1 MGVVQNA
8 VNWAVAIA
16 NDASHGYDQTNRWGP
31 DYDCSSFVISA
42 FKQAGVPLTCT
53 YTGDMLSNMLAT
65 GFSSI
70 SLTAGIQY
78 GDVLLNV
85 TKGHTA
91 IYIGNNQLVQAS
103 ISENGTVHAGQ
114 VGDQTGAEIAVRS
127 YYNYPWEYILRYN
140 ENVNMPGAGALGID
154 TAFSNV
160 INPSTVS
167 LIEFGIPRIGTFGYG
182 QTGTTAYY
190 NKALNVDAGFLSSV
204 NNLLSAGKYAGCY
217 IFSYAWDTTAAVAEA
232 DRVCDYLDENNVNLN
247 LPVFFDWERA
257 GTYGSYEM
265 VTAAGITVTAQL
277 VRNMTLA
284 FMQRVVSRGRRA
296 GWYQGSAD
304 LAAWF
309 TTDIVQQYR
318 NNGFYLWYAK
328 WQSNFDNYPCDC
340 WQYAGDTS
348 FNGVA
353 CDLNK
358 SITSR
363 FFGGGVTPG
372 PGPEPG
378 ETSIPLWL
386 LFKIS
391 QNNTLKR
398 RFPQK

>member
-53 YTGDMLSNMLAT
+53 YTGDMLSNMLANN
-65 GFSSI
+65 FSSI

-85 TKGHTA
+85 SKGHTA

-140 ENVNMPGAGALGID
+140 ENENVPGAGALGID

-232 DRVCDYLDENNVNLN
+232 DRVCDYLDANNVNLN

-386 LFKIS
+386 IFKIS

-398 RFPQK
+398 R

>member
-1 MGVVQNA
+1 MGAIQNA

-42 FKQAGVPLTCT
+42 FKHAGVPLTCT
-53 YTGDMLSNMLAT
+53 YTGDMLSNMLANNFT
-65 GFSSI
+65 SI

-85 TKGHTA
+85 SKGHTA

-140 ENVNMPGAGALGID
+140 ENVNVPGAGALGID

-232 DRVCDYLDENNVNLN
+232 DRVCDYLDANNVNLN

-358 SITSR
+358 AITSR
-363 FFGGGVTPG
+363 FFGGGTPG
-372 PGPEPG
+372 PGPGP
-378 ETSIPLWL
+378 SRFPLWL

>member
-42 FKQAGVPLTCT
+42 YKHAGVPLTCT
-53 YTGDMLSNMLAT
+53 YTGDMLSNMLANN
-65 GFSSI
+65 FSSI

-85 TKGHTA
+85 SKGHTA

-140 ENVNMPGAGALGID
+140 ENVPGAGALGID

-232 DRVCDYLDENNVNLN
+232 DRVCDYLDANNVNLN

-284 FMQRVVSRGRRA
+284 FMQRVVARGRRA

-318 NNGFYLWYAK
+318 NNGYYLWYAK

-353 CDLNK
+353 CDMNK

>member
-53 YTGDMLSNMLAT
+53 YTGDMLSNMLANS
-65 GFSSI
+65 FSSI

-85 TKGHTA
+85 SKGHTA

-140 ENVNMPGAGALGID
+140 ENENVPGAGSLGID

-232 DRVCDYLDENNVNLN
+232 DRVCDYLDANNVNLN

-318 NNGFYLWYAK
+318 NNGYYLWYAK

-353 CDLNK
+353 CDMNK

-372 PGPEPG
+372 PGP
-378 ETSIPLWL
+378 SRFPLWL

>member
-1 MGVVQNA
+1 MGVIQNA

-16 NDASHGYDQTNRWGP
+16 NDASHGYDQNNRWGP

-42 FKQAGVPLTCT
+42 YKHAGVPLTCT
-53 YTGDMLSNMLAT
+53 YTGDMLSNMLANN
-65 GFSSI
+65 FSSI

-85 TKGHTA
+85 SKGHTA

-140 ENVNMPGAGALGID
+140 ENENVPGAGALGID

-160 INPSTVS
+160 INSSTVS

-217 IFSYAWDTTAAVAEA
+217 IFSYAWNTTAAVAEA
-232 DRVCDYLDENNVNLN
+232 DRVCDYLDANNVNLN

>member
-1 MGVVQNA
+1 MGVIQNA

-16 NDASHGYDQTNRWGP
+16 NDASHGYDQNNRWGP

-42 FKQAGVPLTCT
+42 YKHAGVPLTCT
-53 YTGDMLSNMLAT
+53 YTGDMLSNMLANN
-65 GFSSI
+65 FSSI

-85 TKGHTA
+85 SKGHTA

-140 ENVNMPGAGALGID
+140 ENENVPGAGALGID

-232 DRVCDYLDENNVNLN
+232 DRVCDYLDANNVNLN

-318 NNGFYLWYAK
+318 NNGYYLWYAK

-398 RFPQK
+398 R

>member
-53 YTGDMLSNMLAT
+53 YTGDMLSNMLASN
-65 GFSSI
+65 FSSI

-85 TKGHTA
+85 SKGHTA

-140 ENVNMPGAGALGID
+140 ENVNVPGAGALGID

-232 DRVCDYLDENNVNLN
+232 DRVCDYLDANNVNLN

-378 ETSIPLWL
+378 EPSIPLWL

-398 RFPQK
+398 G

>member
-53 YTGDMLSNMLAT
+53 YTGDMLSNMLANN
-65 GFSSI
+65 FSSI
-70 SLTAGIQY
+70 SLAAGIQY

-85 TKGHTA
+85 SKGHTA

-140 ENVNMPGAGALGID
+140 ENVPGAGAFGID

-318 NNGFYLWYAK
+318 NNGYYLWYAK

-398 RFPQK
+398 R

>member
-53 YTGDMLSNMLAT
+53 YTGDMLSNMLAH

-85 TKGHTA
+85 SKGHTA

-140 ENVNMPGAGALGID
+140 ENENVPGAGALGID

-232 DRVCDYLDENNVNLN
+232 DRVCDYLDANNVNLN

-318 NNGFYLWYAK
+318 NNGYYLWYAK

-353 CDLNK
+353 CDMNK

-398 RFPQK
+398 R

>member
-53 YTGDMLSNMLAT
+53 YTGDMLSNMLANN
-65 GFSSI
+65 FSSI

-85 TKGHTA
+85 SKGHTA

-140 ENVNMPGAGALGID
+140 ENENVPGAGALGID

-232 DRVCDYLDENNVNLN
+232 DRVCDYLDTNNVNLN

-398 RFPQK
+398 R

>member
-42 FKQAGVPLTCT
+42 FKHAGVPLTCT
-53 YTGDMLSNMLAT
+53 YTGDMLSNMLASN
-65 GFSSI
+65 FSSI

-85 TKGHTA
+85 SKGHTA

-140 ENVNMPGAGALGID
+140 ENVNVPGAGALGID

-232 DRVCDYLDENNVNLN
+232 DRVCDYLDANNVNLN

-378 ETSIPLWL
+378 EPSIPLWL

-398 RFPQK
+398 G

>member
-53 YTGDMLSNMLAT
+53 YTGDMLSNMLANN
-65 GFSSI
+65 FSSI

-85 TKGHTA
+85 SKGHTA

-140 ENVNMPGAGALGID
+140 ENVNVPGAGALGID

-232 DRVCDYLDENNVNLN
+232 DRVCDYLDANNVNLN

-304 LAAWF
+304 LASWF

-391 QNNTLKR
+391 QNNILKR

>member
-53 YTGDMLSNMLAT
+53 YTGDMLSNMLANN
-65 GFSSI
+65 FSSI

-85 TKGHTA
+85 SKGHTA

-140 ENVNMPGAGALGID
+140 ENENVPESGALGID

-232 DRVCDYLDENNVNLN
+232 DRVCDYLDANNVNLN

-398 RFPQK
+398 R

>member
-53 YTGDMLSNMLAT
+53 YTGDMLSNMLANN
-65 GFSSI
+65 FSSI

-85 TKGHTA
+85 SKGHTA

-140 ENVNMPGAGALGID
+140 ENVNVPGAGALGID

-232 DRVCDYLDENNVNLN
+232 DRVCDYLDANNVNLN

-304 LAAWF
+304 LASWF